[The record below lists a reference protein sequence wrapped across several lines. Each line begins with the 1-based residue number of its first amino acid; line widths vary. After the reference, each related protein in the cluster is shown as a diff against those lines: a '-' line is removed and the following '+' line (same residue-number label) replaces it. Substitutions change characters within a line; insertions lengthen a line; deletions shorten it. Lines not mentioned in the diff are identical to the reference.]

1 MLKSNDTNQIGCLLI
16 KNKKNYD
23 PVLWMGFNCLEA
35 RATTRRQFTFTTKF
49 PQIPGPHFT
58 DLDRMKGWI
67 DLGATQWFWTRHLW
81 IGNPALYPLG
91 HCSIRANV
99 QKSYHIYT
107 YHKTCF
113 NRVLLNIFYSKTFS
127 IKINQVLTFENIRK
141 LCLNKTT
148 LRCFYSCFDKTHL

>member
-1 MLKSNDTNQIGCLLI
+1 MTPFYGWGSTASRLEPLRADNLLLPLSSH
-16 KNKKNYD
+16 KFL
-23 PVLWMGFNCLEA
+23 VLILPTSTGW
-35 RATTRRQFTFTTKF
+35 
-49 PQIPGPHFT
+49 
-58 DLDRMKGWI
+58 KGWI
-67 DLGATQWFWTRHLW
+67 DLGATQWFWTRHTW

-113 NRVLLNIFYSKTFS
+113 NRVLLNIFYSKRFS